1 MEVAK
6 SMTIRLTDEQAA
18 QLEAV
23 SQAEGIP
30 VSEAIR
36 AAISRDIAAR
46 RKDTA
51 FQKRLRAS
59 IERNQRILKQLAER

>member
-1 MEVAK
+1 MTK
-6 SMTIRLTDEQAA
+6 SMTIRLSDSQAA

-23 SQAEGIP
+23 SAAEGIP
-30 VSEAIR
+30 VSAAIR
-36 AAISRDIAAR
+36 AAIDRDIAAR
-46 RKDTA
+46 RKDVA